1 MFLPL
6 HLQEKDQS
14 IEVVV
19 GTPNSLLAVVVGVG
33 SKLVVSAVAVELDTD
48 TVVAV
53 VDTAVVVVD
62 IVLAELL
69 TELVE
74 SNTD

>member
-1 MFLPL
+1 M

-53 VDTAVVVVD
+53 VDTAVVVVVD